1 MVYQKNLAPTRVA
14 HGRDV
19 GDQLTYASTPS
30 HILCQDLFKIY
41 KIADLEVVAL
51 RGLDLNVDHAEV
63 VALVGASGSGK
74 STLLN
79 ILAGYD
85 SPSAGAV
92 NVGGRDLL
100 RMSSKE
106 VEQYRQRE
114 VGFVWQQTGRNLFP
128 YLSALD
134 NVSLPMMLTDMDA
147 HERRTRAADL
157 LRMMRL
163 DHRMEHTPEKLS
175 GGEQQRVAIA
185 IALANHPPLLL
196 ADEPTGELDDETAA
210 EILDLFSAI
219 NRELGT
225 TIVIV
230 THDPDIA
237 YKVGRVILM
246 RDGKTSTEIRRRITF
261 RSVSGRADRDADEL
275 DEFVLVDGSGR
286 VQIPRDI
293 LDQLNITGKARAGV
307 EDGKV
312 TLTPDE

>member
-51 RGLDLNVDHAEV
+51 RGLDLNVDHAEI

-185 IALANHPPLLL
+185 RAIVNRPPLIL
-196 ADEPTGELDDETAA
+196 ADEPTGELDSTNAHAIFGLFKQMVRDQGISVLAA
-210 EILDLFSAI
+210 
-219 NRELGT
+219 
-225 TIVIV
+225 
-230 THDPDIA
+230 THDSTLLAMADEVKEMHDGSLIDHVEQ
-237 YKVGRVILM
+237 VGR
-246 RDGKTSTEIRRRITF
+246 F
-261 RSVSGRADRDADEL
+261 RS
-275 DEFVLVDGSGR
+275 
-286 VQIPRDI
+286 
-293 LDQLNITGKARAGV
+293 
-307 EDGKV
+307 
-312 TLTPDE
+312 